1 MFNKKKDYIKKK
13 YKDVPPINIG
23 DVNRIL
29 QQYKNDEDK
38 FRMFTSILE
47 IQKQHSIRT
56 HESNTEEILRK
67 NVQRLI
73 ELYGDVDI
81 NQDALNNIYKNVD
94 ENQDIQTQIEKIE
107 YGNIFQGDMNS
118 QMISIQRQIERYDHY
133 LNVIQTKLSKNIF
146 TNYSSYL
153 QALTHIDQIG
163 NISQEL
169 LLKVRSSRENMQKTQ
184 QIVLKQSKQILE
196 KRQQILNIQKL
207 IEILKKIKNQ
217 YALPYERFILSMQN
231 GYIDA
236 SFYLPT
242 ITNAEI
248 IDGLQFIPKNYKEDR
263 IEYVR
268 QITCKGIIDQ
278 FINYDEKI
286 YKIHYESYLYMEK
299 HDIVQ
304 PYETIVHLLILRAF
318 EAKLQIVFD
327 QISQILSIDFY
338 FDNLTDSLNQI
349 SKDQL
354 TEFYRELCCQTIHF
368 FMNLHLIIRFHLEY
382 FQNSSIIEIRKLIY
396 EKVFDRICD
405 FINQTTS
412 WPRMNKEDM
421 ICFFGML
428 TILISKCEVFGG
440 QNLQKYKIF
449 IEDKFNTYLE
459 SRGNDKQIK
468 EQLINEDCKKCM
480 KITLNQT
487 QIILQIANKSTKF
500 HVFEYNDPF
509 PDTLNIF
516 KSIEYKKIIDLIM
529 GTTVSFKK
537 QTNTSSLIYQGKE
550 RTLLLTQTVN
560 QIYIIIQQQLF
571 YIKFFKQHREKLVEE
586 LIFLINYYIYTLS
599 IPNILDEHKR
609 YIFDDTLNFNY
620 DQKQE
625 PDQYTQQFEHNSQ
638 VILYRER
645 YGDLIRYLKKIHIP
659 EDLKVKKTQQFDL
672 MDRIVYIESIIFI
685 INEFDSIKEVF
696 QQFKPFYS
704 ELNSMISQLQEIV
717 IRDCITLEP
726 YAQLVQCKYEL
737 KQNDKEDQQRIQLID
752 KIISTNEI
760 KLQGL
765 SQQQLKEV
773 QKFYYDEL
781 IYLFAVVYSRIKKVN
796 NVGREVMLNDYHKV
810 SKTFNVENSLYES
823 YIRVLNQTSAENIIE
838 YMNNHLKIFPY
849 KMLMGLFNAQ
859 GLQNCKKQQRKDQL
873 FKVFQNYQE

>member
-13 YKDVPPINIG
+13 YKDVPLLNIG

-29 QQYKNDEDK
+29 QQYKSDEDK

-47 IQKQHSIRT
+47 IQKQHTTRT

-73 ELYGDVDI
+73 EFYGDVDI
-81 NQDALNNIYKNVD
+81 NHDALNNIYKNVD

-107 YGNIFQGDMNS
+107 YSNIFQGDMNS

-133 LNVIQTKLSKNIF
+133 LNVIQTKLSKNVF

-169 LLKVRSSRENMQKTQ
+169 LMKVRSSREKMQKTQ

-196 KRQQILNIQKL
+196 KRQSILNIQQL
-207 IEILKKIKNQ
+207 IETLKKIKDC
-217 YALPYERFILSMQN
+217 YALPYERFVLSMQN

-236 SFYLPT
+236 SIYLPT
-242 ITNAEI
+242 IINIEI
-248 IDGLQFIPKNYKEDR
+248 IDGLQLIPKNYKEDR

-268 QITCKGIIDQ
+268 QLTCKGIMDQ

-299 HDIVQ
+299 NNIVQ
-304 PYETIVHLLILRAF
+304 PYETIVHLLIFRAF

-368 FMNLHLIIRFHLEY
+368 FMNFHLIIRFHLDY
-382 FQNSSIIEIRKLIY
+382 SQNSSIIELRKLIY

-440 QNLQKYKIF
+440 QNLQKYKTF
-449 IEDKFNTYLE
+449 IEDKFSNYLE
-459 SRGNDKQIK
+459 SRSNDKQIK

-487 QIILQIANKSTKF
+487 QIVLQIANKQQKF
-500 HVFEYNDPF
+500 HIFEYKDPF

-529 GTTVSFKK
+529 GSTVSFKK
-537 QTNTSSLIYQGKE
+537 QTNISSLIYQGKE
-550 RTLLLTQTVN
+550 RTLLLTQTIN
-560 QIYIIIQQQLF
+560 QIYIIIQQQLL
-571 YIKFFKQHREKLVEE
+571 YIHFFQQHKDKLIEE
-586 LIFLINYYIYTLS
+586 LIFLINYYIYTLA
-599 IPNILDEHKR
+599 IPMILDEHKR

-620 DQKQE
+620 DPKQE

-638 VILYRER
+638 VIIYREK
-645 YGDLIRYLKKIHIP
+645 YGDLIKYLKKIQIP
-659 EDLKVKKTQQFDL
+659 EDLKVKKSQTFDI
-672 MDRIVYIESIIFI
+672 MDRVVYIESIIFV

-696 QQFKPFYS
+696 QEFKPFYS
-704 ELNSMISQLQEIV
+704 ELNSIIGQLQELV
-717 IRDCITLEP
+717 IRDCINLEL

-737 KQNDKEDQQRIQLID
+737 KQNDKDDQQRIQLID
-752 KIISTNEI
+752 KIISVNEI

-765 SQQQLKEV
+765 SQHQLTEI
-773 QKFYYDEL
+773 QKLYYDEL

-796 NVGREVMLNDYHKV
+796 NIGREVMLNDYYRV
-810 SKTFNVENSLYES
+810 SKNFNIENSLYES
-823 YIRVLNQTSAENIIE
+823 YIKILNSNQADTIIE
-838 YMNNHLKIFPY
+838 YMNNHQKQFPY

-873 FKVFQNYQE
+873 FKIFQHYQQ

>member
-13 YKDVPPINIG
+13 YKDVPPLNIG

-47 IQKQHSIRT
+47 IQKQHTTRT
-56 HESNTEEILRK
+56 HQSNTEEILRN

-81 NQDALNNIYKNVD
+81 NHDALNNIYKNID

-107 YGNIFQGDMNS
+107 YSNIFQGNMNS
-118 QMISIQRQIERYDHY
+118 QIISVQRQIERYDHY
-133 LNVIQTKLSKNIF
+133 LNVIQTKLSKNVF

-169 LLKVRSSRENMQKTQ
+169 LIKVRQSREKMQKTQ
-184 QIVLKQSKQILE
+184 QLVLKQSKQILE
-196 KRQQILNIQKL
+196 KRQQILNKQQL
-207 IEILKKIKNQ
+207 IETLKKVKDY

-236 SFYLPT
+236 SIYLPT
-242 ITNAEI
+242 IINIEI
-248 IDGLQFIPKNYKEDR
+248 IDGLQLIPKNYKEDK

-268 QITCKGIIDQ
+268 QLTCKGIIDQ

-286 YKIHYESYLYMEK
+286 YKIHYDSYIYMEK
-299 HDIVQ
+299 NNIVQ
-304 PYETIVHLLILRAF
+304 PYDSIVHILILKAF

-349 SKDQL
+349 SKEQL
-354 TEFYRELCCQTIHF
+354 TEFYRELYCQTIHF
-368 FMNLHLIIRFHLEY
+368 FMNFHLIIRFHLDNT
-382 FQNSSIIEIRKLIY
+382 QNSSIIQLRKLIY

-428 TILISKCEVFGG
+428 TILISKCEIFGG
-440 QNLQKYKIF
+440 QNLQKYKTF
-449 IEDKFNTYLE
+449 IEDKFSNYLE
-459 SRGNDKQIK
+459 TIGNDKQIK
-468 EQLINEDCKKCM
+468 ESLINEDCKKCI

-487 QIILQIANKSTKF
+487 QNILQIANKQSKF
-500 HVFEYNDPF
+500 HIFEYQDPF

-516 KSIEYKKIIDLIM
+516 KSIEYKKIIDLII
-529 GTTVSFKK
+529 GTNVSIKK
-537 QTNTSSLIYQGKE
+537 QTNISSLIYQGKE

-560 QIYIIIQQQLF
+560 QIYIIIQQQLL
-571 YIKFFKQHREKLVEE
+571 YIHFCQQHKVKLIEE
-586 LIFLINYYIYTLS
+586 LIFLINYYIYTLA
-599 IPNILDEHKR
+599 IPMILDEHKR

-625 PDQYTQQFEHNSQ
+625 PDQYTQQFEHISQ
-638 VILYRER
+638 VFIYREK
-645 YGDLIRYLKKIHIP
+645 YGDLIKYLKKINIP
-659 EDLKVKKTQQFDL
+659 EDLKVKKNYQFDL
-672 MDRIVYIESIIFI
+672 MDRVVYIESIIFLL
-685 INEFDSIKEVF
+685 NEFESIKETF
-696 QQFKPFYS
+696 NEFKPFYQ
-704 ELNSMISQLQEIV
+704 ELNSIIGQLQEIV
-717 IRDCITLEP
+717 IRDSINKEP

-737 KQNDKEDQQRIQLID
+737 KQNDKDDQQRIQLVE
-752 KIISTNEI
+752 KIITTNEI

-765 SQQQLKEV
+765 SQQQLIEV
-773 QKFYYDEL
+773 QMYYYDEL

-796 NVGREVMLNDYHKV
+796 NIGREVMLNDYQRV
-810 SKTFNVENSLYES
+810 SKTYNVENTLYES
-823 YIRVLNQTSAENIIE
+823 YVKILNSNQADTIIE
-838 YMNNHLKIFPY
+838 YMNNHQKIFPY

-873 FKVFQNYQE
+873 FKIFQNYQQ

>member
-1 MFNKKKDYIKKK
+1 MFNQKKDYIKKK
-13 YKDVPPINIG
+13 YKDVPPLNIG

-29 QQYKNDEDK
+29 QQYKSDEDK
-38 FRMFTSILE
+38 FRMFASILE
-47 IQKQHSIRT
+47 IQKQHTTRT

-73 ELYGDVDI
+73 ELYGDMDI
-81 NQDALNNIYKNVD
+81 NYDALNNIYKKVD

-107 YGNIFQGDMNS
+107 YSNIFQGDMNS
-118 QMISIQRQIERYDHY
+118 QIISVQRQIDKYDHY
-133 LNVIQTKLSKNIF
+133 LNVIQTKLSKNVF

-153 QALTHIDQIG
+153 QALTHIDSIG
-163 NISQEL
+163 NVSQKL
-169 LLKVRSSRENMQKTQ
+169 IIKVRESREKMQKTQ
-184 QIVLKQSKQILE
+184 QTVIKHSKQILE
-196 KRQQILNIQKL
+196 KRQQILNLQLL
-207 IEILKKIKNQ
+207 IETLKKVKDQ
-217 YALPYERFILSMQN
+217 YALPYESFVLSMQN

-236 SFYLPT
+236 SIYLPT
-242 ITNAEI
+242 IINIEI

-268 QITCKGIIDQ
+268 QLTCKGIIDQ

-286 YKIHYESYLYMEK
+286 YKIHYDSYLYMEK
-299 HDIVQ
+299 NNIVQ
-304 PYETIVHLLILRAF
+304 PYDQIVHILILRAF

-327 QISQILSIDFY
+327 QISQILQIDFY

-349 SKDQL
+349 SKEQL
-354 TEFYRELCCQTIHF
+354 IEFYRELCCQTVHF
-368 FMNLHLIIRFHLEY
+368 FINFHLIIRFHLENT
-382 FQNSSIIEIRKLIY
+382 QNSSIIQLRKLIY

-405 FINQTTS
+405 FIDQTTS

-440 QNLQKYKIF
+440 QNLQKFKTF
-449 IEDKFNTYLE
+449 IEDKFNNYLE
-459 SRGNDKQIK
+459 TRGNDKQIK
-468 EQLINEDCKKCM
+468 ESLINEDCKKCM

-487 QIILQIANKSTKF
+487 QNMLQIANKQSKF
-500 HVFEYNDPF
+500 HIFDYQDPL

-529 GTTVSFKK
+529 GTTVSMKK
-537 QTNTSSLIYQGKE
+537 QNNTSSLIYQGKE
-550 RTLLLTQTVN
+550 RTLLLTSTVS
-560 QIYIIIQQQLF
+560 QLYIIIQQQLM
-571 YIKFFKQHREKLVEE
+571 YIHFSQQHKTKLVEE
-586 LIFLINYYIYTLS
+586 LIFLINYYIYTLA
-599 IPNILDEHKR
+599 IPMILDEHKR

-625 PDQYTQQFEHNSQ
+625 PDQYTQQFEHISQ
-638 VILYRER
+638 VILYREK
-645 YGDLIRYLKKIHIP
+645 YGDLIKYLKKIHIP

-672 MDRIVYIESIIFI
+672 MDRVVYIESILFLL
-685 INEFDSIKEVF
+685 NEFESIKEVF
-696 QQFKPFYS
+696 TEFQPFYQ
-704 ELNSMISQLQEIV
+704 ELNSTIGQLQDIV
-717 IRDCITLEP
+717 IRDSINKEP

-765 SQQQLKEV
+765 SQQQLTEV
-773 QKFYYDEL
+773 QTLYYDEL

-796 NVGREVMLNDYHKV
+796 NIGREVMLNDYQKV

-823 YIRVLNQTSAENIIE
+823 FVKILNSTQAETIIE
-838 YMNNHLKIFPY
+838 YMNNHQKIFPY

-859 GLQNCKKQQRKDQL
+859 GLQNCKKQLRKDQL
-873 FKVFQNYQE
+873 FKIFQNYQQ